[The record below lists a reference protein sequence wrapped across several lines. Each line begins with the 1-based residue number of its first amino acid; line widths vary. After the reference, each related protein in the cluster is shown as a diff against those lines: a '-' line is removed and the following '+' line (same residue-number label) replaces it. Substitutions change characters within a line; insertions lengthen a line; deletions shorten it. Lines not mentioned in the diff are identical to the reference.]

1 MHNVDYVYFD
11 CRSLF
16 MKNIAAKEAR
26 ASFGELM
33 DTAQREPVAI
43 CKHGRS
49 VAVIMSMAEYEKLK
63 RDGLQTRVD
72 TGFAQ
77 IDNDEISK
85 SSAKDIFGAAKKL
98 HEKIQ
103 TGSSS

>member
-1 MHNVDYVYFD
+1 
-11 CRSLF
+11 

-49 VAVIMSMAEYEKLK
+49 VAVIMS
-63 RDGLQTRVD
+63 RDSV
-72 TGFAQ
+72 
-77 IDNDEISK
+77 IDVYDVC
-85 SSAKDIFGAAKKL
+85 
-98 HEKIQ
+98 
-103 TGSSS
+103 